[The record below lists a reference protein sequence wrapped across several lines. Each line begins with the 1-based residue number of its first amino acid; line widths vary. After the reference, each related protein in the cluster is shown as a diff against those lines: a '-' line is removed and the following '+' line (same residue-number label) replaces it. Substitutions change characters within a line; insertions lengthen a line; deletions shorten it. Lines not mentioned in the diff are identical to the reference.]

1 MEIRFQSENK
11 LNTDLKVRCHKPVSL
26 TPLYSV
32 QNNVM
37 KRTTR
42 LTTVAFLFALIT
54 LANPTHE
61 YLFHSIQ
68 RTPAWETSHVQNI
81 QYPLVL
87 LYQIERKRKQ

>member
-11 LNTDLKVRCHKPVSL
+11 LNTDLKVRSHKPVSL

-32 QNNVM
+32 QNNVI

-68 RTPAWETSHVQNI
+68 RTHAGETSHVQNI
-81 QYPLVL
+81 PLVL
-87 LYQIERKRKQ
+87 LYRIERKRKQ